1 MTTATRAAPWKPA
14 IVAAL
19 AAFLVAG
26 TGGALTTLGPW
37 YAALNKPWWQP
48 PGWLFGPAWTLIF
61 GLIAASGAVA
71 WQASRTA
78 SAKRLIIA
86 AFALN
91 ALLNMGWSLLFFHL
105 QHPDWAVIEVAFLWL
120 SIVLLILVVR
130 PSSSRAAWLLAPY
143 LGWVTFASYLNLT
156 IVRLN

>member
-1 MTTATRAAPWKPA
+1 MTAARPVAWKPA

-26 TGGALTTLGPW
+26 TGGVLSKIGPW
-37 YAALNKPWWQP
+37 YFALNKPWWQP
-48 PGWLFGPAWTLIF
+48 PDWAFGPAWTLIF

-71 WQASRTA
+71 WHSSRSA
-78 SAKRLIIA
+78 SARRAIIA

-91 ALLNMGWSLLFFHL
+91 AMLNMGWSLLFFHL
-105 QHPDWAVIEVAFLWL
+105 QHPDWAVIEVVFLWL

-130 PSSSRAAWLLAPY
+130 PSSRRAAWLLAPY
-143 LGWVTFASYLNLT
+143 LCWVTFASYLNLT

>member
-1 MTTATRAAPWKPA
+1 MTAARQVAWKPA

-26 TGGALTTLGPW
+26 TGGALTRLGPW
-37 YAALNKPWWQP
+37 YLALNKPWWQP
-48 PGWLFGPAWTLIF
+48 PGWAFGPAWTLIF

-71 WQASRTA
+71 WHRSRSA
-78 SAKRLIIA
+78 SARRAIIA

-120 SIVLLILVVR
+120 SIVVLILVVR
-130 PSSSRAAWLLAPY
+130 RSSDRAAWLLAPY
-143 LGWVTFASYLNLT
+143 LCWVSFASFLNFT